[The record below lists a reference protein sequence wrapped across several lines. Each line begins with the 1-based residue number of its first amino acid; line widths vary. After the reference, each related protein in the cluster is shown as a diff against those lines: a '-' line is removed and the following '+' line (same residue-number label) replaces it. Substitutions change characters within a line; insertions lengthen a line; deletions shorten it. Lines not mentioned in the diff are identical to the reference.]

1 MGRKPTSIE
10 YRNEL
15 RERILIASGSMFREK
30 GFRAVKMDDIAQ
42 ILGISKRTLY
52 EIFPNKEDL
61 VFEAFKRGVGHMQN
75 RLSQQISESSDTM
88 DILVEYFRLRVAE
101 TENLNPALIYD
112 IHSYPRICEYFEQYK
127 ETNAKIAIDFLK
139 RGQDE
144 GYFRDDINFDII
156 SIIHKSISDSISTN
170 KAYRQFPPLELL
182 KTMVLI
188 FARGLCT
195 QKGAARIDEM
205 FASLKSS

>member
-101 TENLNPALIYD
+101 TESLNPALIYD

-156 SIIHKSISDSISTN
+156 SIIHIIISNRI
-170 KAYRQFPPLELL
+170 
-182 KTMVLI
+182 LI
-188 FARGLCT
+188 GV
-195 QKGAARIDEM
+195 
-205 FASLKSS
+205 